1 VLPVPSPD
9 VNLEAMARVM
19 PLMPFIAE
27 PEEIATAIAYLA
39 SDDARFVTGTTF
51 VIDGEQTAV

>member
-1 VLPVPSPD
+1 
-9 VNLEAMARVM
+9 
-19 PLMPFIAE
+19 MPFIAE

-51 VIDGEQTAV
+51 VVGGGQTAV